1 MGDGLCAICK
11 THVQIA
17 SGQLADLEKIMK
29 IGIDGRAL
37 QGARTGVGR
46 YVYELCRELDRA
58 LPAAQ
63 FFVYSSVSLEMPV
76 LSERWIL
83 RLDQSP
89 LAKYLKSVLWLKY
102 RCGQLC
108 KKDNL
113 DVFWGAAT
121 FLPQLPR
128 SVRTVITVYDLNFK
142 IVPETMSFTH
152 RWAFRL
158 FFKKDVAR
166 ANVVTAI
173 SRGSSDRLFNLFGRA
188 ADAIVYPAIDASFS
202 PQAMTRVQEVL
213 LRHDLSR
220 PYLLAVAT
228 WEPRK
233 NLELLIHTFLDMKE
247 QGLLGEHKL
256 VLVGGRGWKDQ
267 RLAELLSGTDSVIP
281 LGYVPDDQLA
291 PLYSGAELFI
301 FPSIYEGFGMP
312 VAEASACGAKVVASD
327 TPELREAGGGDVIYV
342 VPTAEGIRQGILFG
356 LSKGNQPEGIKR
368 NFPSWE
374 IGAKCLAAALEGA

>member
-1 MGDGLCAICK
+1 
-11 THVQIA
+11 
-17 SGQLADLEKIMK
+17 MK

-37 QGARTGVGR
+37 QGSRTGVGR

-58 LPAAQ
+58 LPSAQ
-63 FFVYSSVSLEMPV
+63 FFVYSSVPLEMPI

-89 LAKYLKSVLWLKY
+89 LTKYMKSVLWLKY
-102 RCGQLC
+102 RCGLLC

-128 SVRTVITVYDLNFK
+128 AVRTVITVYDLNFK
-142 IVPETMSFTH
+142 IVPETMSITH

-166 ANVVTAI
+166 ADVVTAI
-173 SRGSSDRLFNLFGRA
+173 SKGSSERLFKLFGRA

-202 PQAMTRVQEVL
+202 PQSEALVQEVL
-213 LRHDLSR
+213 LQHALSR

-267 RLAELLSGTDSVIP
+267 RLAALLSATDSVIP
-281 LGYVPDDQLA
+281 LGYVPDEQLA
-291 PLYSGAELFI
+291 PLYSGADVFV

-312 VAEASACGAKVVASD
+312 VLEAIACGTKVVASD
-327 TPELREAGGGDVIYV
+327 IPELREAGGDGAIYV
-342 VPTAEGIRQGILFG
+342 APTAEGIRQGILAG
-356 LSKGNQPEGIKR
+356 LSQGKPSRIVKR
-368 NFPSWE
+368 RLPSWG
-374 IGAKCLAAALEGA
+374 IGARALAAALAGTAGVGTVLRVKTVAP

>member
-1 MGDGLCAICK
+1 
-11 THVQIA
+11 
-17 SGQLADLEKIMK
+17 MK

-46 YVYELCRELDRA
+46 YVYELCRELDSA
-58 LPAAQ
+58 LPDAY
-63 FFVYSSVSLEMPV
+63 FFIYSSVPLEMPV
-76 LSERWIL
+76 SSGRWTL

-89 LAKYLKSVLWLKY
+89 LARHLKPVLWLKY
-102 RCGQLC
+102 RCGLLC

-121 FLPQLPR
+121 FLPRLPR

-142 IVPETMSFTH
+142 IVPETMGLAH

-166 ANVVTAI
+166 ADVVTAI
-173 SRGSSDRLFNLFGRA
+173 SKGSSERLLNLFGRA
-188 ADAIVYPAIDASFS
+188 ADAIVYPAASASFY
-202 PQAMTRVQEVL
+202 PQPDALVQQVL
-213 LRHDLSR
+213 LRHGLSR

-233 NLELLIHTFLDMKE
+233 NLELLIHTFLDMKKS
-247 QGLLGEHKL
+247 GLLAEHKL

-267 RLAELLSGTDSVIP
+267 RLAALLPGTDTVVP
-281 LGYVPDDQLA
+281 LGYVPDDRLA
-291 PLYSGAELFI
+291 PLYSGAEVFV

-312 VAEASACGAKVVASD
+312 VLEAMACGTKVVTAD
-327 TPELREAGGGDVIYV
+327 IPELREAGGTDAIYV
-342 VPTAEGIRQGILFG
+342 APTAEGIRRGIMLALAQERG
-356 LSKGNQPEGIKR
+356 SAGVERCL
-368 NFPSWE
+368 PSWE
-374 IGAKCLAAALEGA
+374 AGARDLADALVAAASRGPRSAHG

>member
-1 MGDGLCAICK
+1 
-11 THVQIA
+11 
-17 SGQLADLEKIMK
+17 MK

-58 LPAAQ
+58 LPTAQ
-63 FFVYSSVSLEMPV
+63 FFVYSSVPLEMPV
-76 LSERWIL
+76 LSERWVL
-83 RLDQSP
+83 RLDKSP

-113 DVFWGAAT
+113 DVFWGGAT

-128 SVRTVITVYDLNFK
+128 LVRTVITVYDLNYK
-142 IVPETMSFTH
+142 IVPETMSITH

-173 SRGSSDRLFNLFGRA
+173 SKGSSDRLFSLFGRA
-188 ADAIVYPAIDASFS
+188 ADAIVYPAIDTSFC
-202 PQAMTRVQEVL
+202 PQTETRVQEVL
-213 LRHDLSR
+213 SQHSLSR

-233 NLELLIHTFLDMKE
+233 NLELLISTFLDMKK
-247 QGLLGEHKL
+247 QGLLSEHKL

-267 RLAELLSGTDSVIP
+267 RLAALLSGSNSVVP
-281 LGYVPDDQLA
+281 LGYVPDEQLA
-291 PLYSGAELFI
+291 PLYSGADVFI
-301 FPSIYEGFGMP
+301 FPSVYEGFGMP
-312 VAEASACGAKVVASD
+312 VAEARACGATVVTSD
-327 TPELREAGGGDVIYV
+327 TPELREAGGEDVIYV
-342 VPTAEGIRQGILFG
+342 APTTEGIQDGILKA
-356 LSKGNQPEGIKR
+356 LSQPKKR
-368 NFPSWE
+368 VKESSEDIRSWKSSAE
-374 IGAKCLAAALEGA
+374 ILALAINTVDM

>member
-1 MGDGLCAICK
+1 
-11 THVQIA
+11 
-17 SGQLADLEKIMK
+17 MK

-37 QGARTGVGR
+37 QGSRTGVGR
-46 YVYELCRELDRA
+46 YVFELCRELDKV
-58 LPAAQ
+58 LPNAK
-63 FFVYSSVSLEMPV
+63 FFVYSSVPLEMPV
-76 LSERWIL
+76 LSKRWIL

-89 LAKYLKSVLWLKY
+89 LAKYMKSVLWLKY
-102 RCGQLC
+102 RCGLLC

-128 SVRTVITVYDLNFK
+128 ALRTVITVYDLNFK
-142 IVPETMSFTH
+142 IVPETMSITH

-166 ANVVTAI
+166 ADVVTAI
-173 SRGSSDRLFNLFGRA
+173 SNGSSERLFKLFGRA

-202 PQAMTRVQEVL
+202 PQSEILVQEVL
-213 LRHDLSR
+213 LQHALSQ

-256 VLVGGRGWKDQ
+256 VLVGGRGWKDR
-267 RLAELLSGTDSVIP
+267 RLAALLSGNDSVIP
-281 LGYVPDDQLA
+281 LGYVPDEQLA
-291 PLYSGAELFI
+291 PLYSGAEVFV

-312 VAEASACGAKVVASD
+312 VLEARACGTKVVTSD
-327 TPELREAGGGDVIYV
+327 IPELREAGGGDAIYV
-342 VPTAEGIRQGILFG
+342 DPTAEGIRQGILVG
-356 LSKGNQPEGIKR
+356 LSQGKPSGIIKR
-368 NFPSWE
+368 RLPSWE
-374 IGAKCLAAALEGA
+374 IGARNLAAVLAGTAGVGSALRVKTVAP